1 MSPRKAGGESV
12 RFTLNLPEDKVAEL
26 ERLQKKQGKS
36 SLAEVVREAVE
47 VYTSLM
53 KARDKGVQLFF
64 EDAKSSERGR
74 IWLLP
79 GPPPCTKR

>member
-1 MSPRKAGGESV
+1 
-12 RFTLNLPEDKVAEL
+12 
-26 ERLQKKQGKS
+26 LQRKQGKS

-64 EDAKSSERGR
+64 EDTKSKDRGR

-79 GPPPCTKR
+79 GPPPGTKR